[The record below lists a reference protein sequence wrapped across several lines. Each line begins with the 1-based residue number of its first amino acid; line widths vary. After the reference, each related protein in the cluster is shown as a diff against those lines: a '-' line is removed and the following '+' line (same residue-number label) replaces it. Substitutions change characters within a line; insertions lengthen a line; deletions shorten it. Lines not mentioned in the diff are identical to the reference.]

1 VAVGGSFPPSWRVGC
16 VGPFPCLSVSE
27 GGVSCTVVLGSFVGC
42 LAGARGR
49 LSAGPR
55 RVCRRSG
62 LTKSCGSLPA
72 VAAGVLVS
80 EAPIQAF
87 VGANGSGKT
96 YGGVHQLVVP
106 AWKRGKVVC
115 SNLRLYPERGGYSPD
130 LFVPLTS
137 WVQLVELRDCVLFLD
152 EISSVLPSRQASTV
166 PPDLMRR
173 IGQLR
178 KNNVVLCWT
187 APAWARCD
195 VALREVTQV
204 VTLCRSRVSDG
215 FRRQPGTYSLP
226 TRPRGRALLDDR
238 SRRVRTEAGWAP
250 KCWFTWSEYDAR
262 ELDEFTY
269 STAARARPKRVR
281 HHWRP
286 KHESDQLYQS
296 TEDVGLLDHLL
307 VSGVCLGCGGRRT
320 QPACSCDDGG
330 PVAVVGRR
338 GSGPVVSRAERKERA
353 LR

>member
-1 VAVGGSFPPSWRVGC
+1 VLVGLLVVWWGLVRGVLAAGRRFGGRRCGRMTSC
-16 VGPFPCLSVSE
+16 VSLLSV
-27 GGVSCTVVLGSFVGC
+27 
-42 LAGARGR
+42 A
-49 LSAGPR
+49 PR
-55 RVCRRSG
+55 FLMSD
-62 LTKSCGSLPA
+62 S
-72 VAAGVLVS
+72 
-80 EAPIQAF
+80 PIQAF

-96 YGGVHQLVVP
+96 YGAVHQLVVP

-115 SNLRLYPERGGYSPD
+115 SNLRLYPERGGYAAD

-137 WVQLVELRDCVLFLD
+137 WVQLVELRDCVLLLD

-215 FRRQPGTYSLP
+215 FRRQPGTYSFP
-226 TRPRGRALLDDR
+226 ERPRGRALRDER
-238 SRRVRTEAGWAP
+238 SRPVRTEAGWAP

-269 STAARARPKRVR
+269 STAARARPRKVR

-286 KHESDQLYQS
+286 KHVTDQLYRTS
-296 TEDVGLLDHLL
+296 EDVGLLDHLL

-320 QPACSCDDGG
+320 QPACSCEDGG
-330 PVAVVGRR
+330 PVAAPGRR
-338 GSGPVVSRAERKERA
+338 SSGPVVSRAERKERA